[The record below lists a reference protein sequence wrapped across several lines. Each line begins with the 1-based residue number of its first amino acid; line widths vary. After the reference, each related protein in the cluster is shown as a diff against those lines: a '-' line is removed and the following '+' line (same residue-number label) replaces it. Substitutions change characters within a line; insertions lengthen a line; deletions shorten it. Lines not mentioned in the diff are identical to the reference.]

1 MMESITLSQYIEEQ
15 TRRSIAIA
23 NEVCKKSVD
32 TMAYDEI
39 EHELSKQYPRFAED
53 YEHHQ

>member
-15 TRRSIAIA
+15 TRQSIAIA